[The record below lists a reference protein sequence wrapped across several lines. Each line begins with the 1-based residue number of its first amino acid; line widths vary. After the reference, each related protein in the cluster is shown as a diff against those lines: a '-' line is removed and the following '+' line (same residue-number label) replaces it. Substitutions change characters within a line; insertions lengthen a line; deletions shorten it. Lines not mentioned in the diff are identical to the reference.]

1 VSTILP
7 CLERECVCVKLPMM
21 LSSASITY
29 PSSLAHHTT
38 NFLADEVPARTVATQ
53 EREAESQQEGAKA
66 GAEAEKKEAPKSD
79 KEETR
84 ENEIK
89 ARWGLAFVTV
99 IIIFSVAFVK
109 ATNYI
114 KEAVPKELEEVSFNL

>member
-1 VSTILP
+1 MPLTVLGYAP
-7 CLERECVCVKLPMM
+7 
-21 LSSASITY
+21 
-29 PSSLAHHTT
+29 TT
-38 NFLADEVPARTVATQ
+38 ADEPGARQAASAARQ
-53 EREAESQQEGAKA
+53 EESNSETPKADDDDEGEGGEGGKTL
-66 GAEAEKKEAPKSD
+66 
-79 KEETR
+79 EERMR

-114 KEAVPKELEEVSFNL
+114 KEAVPKELEEVRLSL